1 MSDSQLPSKELAN
14 VWAVY
19 DPYENDIVIA
29 FVGDH
34 AEELCHEHINCA
46 LDDNDLLESAG
57 KWVVRGPLSTHRAA
71 DEPCPSYAQQLVD
84 FVIDFEGIVPGDHL
98 LRMAE
103 AMGLPSSDEA
113 WNVVRARLT
122 GASQPP
128 ASTADCKE
136 CLQLLDERDRNEAY
150 ADQLAE
156 LIASITETAIGEHT
170 SGNNPWDEAIGA
182 AEEFI
187 ANRPAQPPETD
198 QCQRAVSAPEL
209 LRGTG
214 GGASP
219 PSWPTQPPRVGPLKL
234 DTDTQVFFYEQDH
247 YYLSN
252 FSAFRVKLLVDDGQ
266 GGEIH
271 CTFDTSEAAY
281 HWFKFPHL
289 PELQAHIRAAQS
301 AHAAFKLAEQ
311 YRERKRPD
319 WDAIKADV
327 MREVLRAKVRQ
338 HEYVR
343 RKLLETGD
351 RELIENSWRDD
362 VWGWGPN
369 RDGQNL
375 LGKLWMEVR
384 AELRASAPTK
394 IPEQS

>member
-1 MSDSQLPSKELAN
+1 MTEQFSSKEL
-14 VWAVY
+14 
-19 DPYENDIVIA
+19 
-29 FVGDH
+29 
-34 AEELCHEHINCA
+34 L
-46 LDDNDLLESAG
+46 
-57 KWVVRGPLSTHRAA
+57 
-71 DEPCPSYAQQLVD
+71 PCPFCGEKPRLTERPATAGD
-84 FVIDFEGIVPGDHL
+84 GGGFVAIVSCFCGDYSACAHK

-103 AMGLPSSDEA
+103 SADDAREFVTLA
-113 WNVVRARLT
+113 WNKRDVDEGPPATVYEEAIAEQDRMQHDIARLL
-122 GASQPP
+122 GVDA
-128 ASTADCKE
+128 
-136 CLQLLDERDRNEAY
+136 
-150 ADQLAE
+150 
-156 LIASITETAIGEHT
+156 
-170 SGNNPWDEAIGA
+170 
-182 AEEFI
+182 
-187 ANRPAQPPETD
+187 ETD
-198 QCQRAVSAPEL
+198 SDDLHERIYTELSRRAS
-209 LRGTG
+209 
-214 GGASP
+214 
-219 PSWPTQPPRVGPLKL
+219 QPPRVGPLKL

-394 IPEQS
+394 EGE